1 MGQQVNIEKIPQE
14 QDDYYSDDD
23 IFNINSWGADLSFR
37 ELITMFKEGE
47 LSKPELQRY
56 YVWDK
61 SEASRFIESL
71 LLGLPVPSIFL
82 AKGKREQKLII
93 DGYQRIMTVYDY
105 VRGVFSKDNKVFKLS
120 NTEKIN
126 SRWRGKAFSELEE
139 HEQRR
144 INSSTIHAIIFEQR
158 HPKDGDTS
166 LYQIFER
173 INTTGR
179 TLTTQEIRNCAY
191 PGSFNKLLFELN
203 KTKEWRELF
212 GSEEV
217 DNRMRDIEFILRF
230 IALDISDLEA
240 LLQKQKMISMKK
252 FLNDFMGS
260 KESED
265 KINLDNWQQ
274 NFAKTIA
281 YIHKNIG
288 AHAFQNIS
296 IKDQGKYV
304 NRFHPTIFDA
314 IACATSIALR
324 KMPDLD
330 IPNLEEKRVALLK
343 MPQFADLIYVRTT
356 NVDRILARI
365 GMALKYLFNI
375 DNE

>member
-1 MGQQVNIEKIPQE
+1 MGKEVKVERIQTEVG
-14 QDDYYSDDD
+14 DFYSDDD
-23 IFNINSWGADLSFR
+23 IFNITSWGADLSFR
-37 ELITMFKEGE
+37 ELITMYKEGE
-47 LSKPELQRY
+47 LAKPELQRY

-61 SEASRFIESL
+61 HEASKFIESL
-71 LLGLPVPSIFL
+71 LFGLPVPSIFL
-82 AKGKREQKLII
+82 ARGKREQKLIV

-105 VRGVFSKDNKVFKLS
+105 VRGIFSKDNKVFKLS
-120 NTEKIN
+120 NTARIN

-139 HEQRR
+139 HERRR

-158 HPKDGDTS
+158 HPKDSDTS

-191 PGSFNKLLFELN
+191 QGLFNTLLFDLN

-217 DNRMRDIEFILRF
+217 DSRMRDIEFILRF
-230 IALDISDLEA
+230 IAIAESDLEA
-240 LLQKQKMISMKK
+240 LRKEQRQISMKK

-260 KESED
+260 SKS
-265 KINLDNWQQ
+265 KNQNNLDKWRS
-274 NFAKTIA
+274 NFIKTIE

-288 AHAFQNIS
+288 VHAFHNIAS
-296 IKDQGKYV
+296 KDHGKYV

-314 IACATSIALR
+314 VACATSIALE
-324 KMPDLD
+324 KVPDINVPDL
-330 IPNLEEKRVALLK
+330 EKKRLKLLATEK
-343 MPQFADLIYVRTT
+343 FMDLIYIRTT
-356 NVDRILARI
+356 NVDRMRDRI
-365 GMALKYLFNI
+365 TMALKYLFNI
-375 DNE
+375 KNE